1 MRIISIL
8 FVLGFLFTAC
18 TKKEKPVKPKDLIA
32 KDKMEQILYD
42 LYILNAAKGVNS
54 KILESK
60 RIKPE
65 TYLLTKHN
73 IDSTQFANSNAFY
86 AFDADE
92 YKVLVENVKARLEK
106 DKETFAAQQKAEEQR
121 EKRRRDSLTKANR
134 KKKDSIVKSK
144 NPVRS

>member
-1 MRIISIL
+1 MRVLSII
-8 FVLGFLFTAC
+8 FVLGLLFSSC
-18 TKKEKPVKPKDLIA
+18 TKREKPAKPSDLIA
-32 KDKMEQILYD
+32 KDKMEHILYD

-60 RIKPE
+60 GIKPE
-65 TYLLTKHN
+65 SYLLTKHN
-73 IDSTQFANSNAFY
+73 IDSTQFANSNAYY

-92 YKVLVENVKARLEK
+92 YKVLVESVRARLEK
-106 DKETFAAQQKAEEQR
+106 DKEKFEEQDR
-121 EKRRRDSLTKANR
+121 IEGIRAKRRRDSLAKANR

>member
-1 MRIISIL
+1 M
-8 FVLGFLFTAC
+8 
-18 TKKEKPVKPKDLIA
+18 KPKDLIA

-65 TYLLTKHN
+65 SYLLTKHN
-73 IDSTQFANSNAFY
+73 IDSTQFANSNAYY

-106 DKETFAAQQKAEEQR
+106 DKEIFEEQER
-121 EKRRRDSLTKANR
+121 IEGQRAKKRRDSITKANR

-144 NPVRS
+144 NQMRS